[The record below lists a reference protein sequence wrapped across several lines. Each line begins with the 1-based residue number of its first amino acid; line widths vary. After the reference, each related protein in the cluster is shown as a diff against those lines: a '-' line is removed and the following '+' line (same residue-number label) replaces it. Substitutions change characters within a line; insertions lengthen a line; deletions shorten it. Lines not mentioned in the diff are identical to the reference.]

1 MKPIQSP
8 SNVVVVHYNRV
19 FLTEL
24 TSKRTEHE
32 VILLWVS
39 LTELFDKMSFLAA
52 GITVSGCGS
61 SCGFQNATNRL
72 NPMDISWLMASF
84 LILRDIG
91 SGGALSSPVSDRGD

>member
-8 SNVVVVHYNRV
+8 STVVVVHYNRV
-19 FLTEL
+19 FLTEF
-24 TSKRTEHE
+24 TSKRAEHE
-32 VILLWVS
+32 VSLFWVS
-39 LTELFDKMSFLAA
+39 LTELTDKMTFLAA

-84 LILRDIG
+84 LILREIG